1 MPVNLVGYI
10 LSDTDLTLNTDYIYE
25 VIDGRVF
32 VKFINPNKEYNIQ
45 FTQSTLIDVLV
56 VGGGGSGGGTD
67 SRDGGGGG
75 GGGGGVL
82 ALDNISANANTIYN
96 IKVGADYFT
105 GPIYPSTSK
114 FDNHIVHPGL
124 LGGSKIFILQAKG
137 GSSGNLDASG
147 VIPIAGGSESYIYI
161 DNLTK
166 TWGGGGGGGA
176 GGVGGNSL
184 IEPEIKACIGGDRGP
199 GKRWD
204 KDNRFYGVG
213 GPGACGRILVLYN
226 IVYTTMDIDY
236 IGEQY
241 GVGGWGGSF
250 GYKKKGFN
258 ASQNDIYNTVLG
270 THPNQYVQGGLGHS
284 GVVIISYMLPPPT
297 LSDFPNLASSYG
309 GVSFNLTNPISN
321 STGIFSFTSSKPEV
335 AIISGRT
342 VTIIGSGTTTI
353 TATQDA
359 SGNFSEGIIDASL
372 NVAQANPTITN
383 FPTINKTYGDASFN
397 LTNPNSN
404 SSGAFNY
411 ISNNEAIAT
420 ILGHTV
426 TIVGSGN
433 TTIRATQDASGNYL
447 RGTKD
452 ASLHVAP
459 ANPTITNFPTIN
471 KTYGDIPFDLNASS
485 NSSVAFNYI
494 SNNEAIATILGHT
507 VTIVGVGNTTITA
520 TQPESGNYL
529 SGSLDINLNVAKGE
543 PTISFLINLNTNLS
557 DGTFTL
563 VPSSNS
569 IGNFSFTSSYP
580 LVATISGNIVTML
593 TAGTA
598 TIRAT
603 QEESNLYLGK
613 FIDTSFTVVD
623 TSFTVVETPAIS
635 SSSVTLGDTKVTVF
649 TFGEGSVLV
658 VPERKNVNPFSTVTS
673 IRVGTTIYTV
683 MT

>member
-1 MPVNLVGYI
+1 MPVNLDGYI

-147 VIPIAGGSESYIYI
+147 VLPIAGGSESYIYI

-184 IEPEIKACIGGDRGP
+184 INLEIKACIGGDRGP

-297 LSDFPNLASSYG
+297 LSTFPNLEYSYG
-309 GVSFNLTNPISN
+309 VVPFNLTNPISN

-342 VTIIGSGTTTI
+342 VTILSSGNTTI
-353 TATQDA
+353 TASQDA
-359 SGNFSEGIIDASL
+359 SGNFSEGTIDASL
-372 NVAQANPTITN
+372 NVTKANPTIQN
-383 FPTINKTYGDASFN
+383 FPTIDKTY
-397 LTNPNSN
+397 L
-404 SSGAFNY
+404 
-411 ISNNEAIAT
+411 E
-420 ILGHTV
+420 
-426 TIVGSGN
+426 
-433 TTIRATQDASGNYL
+433 
-447 RGTKD
+447 
-452 ASLHVAP
+452 
-459 ANPTITNFPTIN
+459 
-471 KTYGDIPFDLNASS
+471 IPFDLTDPISNSTGTFSFTSS
-485 NSSVAFNYI
+485 NSSV
-494 SNNEAIATILGHT
+494 ATILGHT

-520 TQPESGNYL
+520 TQDASGNYL
-529 SGSLDINLNVAKGE
+529 SGSLSINLNVAKGE
-543 PTISFLINLNTNLS
+543 PTISFFINLNTNLS

-569 IGNFSFTSSYP
+569 IGSFSFTSSYP

-613 FIDTSFTVVD
+613 FIDTSFTVV
-623 TSFTVVETPAIS
+623 ETPAIS

-658 VPERKNVNPFSTVTS
+658 VPERKNVSPFSTVTS